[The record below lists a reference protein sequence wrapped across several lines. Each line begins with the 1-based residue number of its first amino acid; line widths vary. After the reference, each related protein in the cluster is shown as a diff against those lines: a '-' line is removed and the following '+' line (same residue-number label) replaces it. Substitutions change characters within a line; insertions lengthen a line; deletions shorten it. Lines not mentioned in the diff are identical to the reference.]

1 VISQVRESGPEWTST
16 DDDEIALNEIANVGF
31 AADTVACFAA
41 DTVACFAADT
51 VACFAADTVACFA
64 ADDLIAV
71 PAEDASERLR

>member
-41 DTVACFAADT
+41 DTVACFAAD
-51 VACFAADTVACFA
+51 
-64 ADDLIAV
+64 DLIAV

>member
-1 VISQVRESGPEWTST
+1 MISQVRESGPEWTST

-41 DTVACFAADT
+41 DTVACFAAD
-51 VACFAADTVACFA
+51 
-64 ADDLIAV
+64 DLIAV